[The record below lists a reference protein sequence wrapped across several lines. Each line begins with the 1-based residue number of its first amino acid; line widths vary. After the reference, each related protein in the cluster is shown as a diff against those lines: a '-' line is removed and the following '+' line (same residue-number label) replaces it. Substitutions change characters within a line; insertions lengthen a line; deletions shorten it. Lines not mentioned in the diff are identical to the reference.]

1 MTSFLLAPHHQLMHR
16 VPPLVIE
23 ESSRATFIVKGQI
36 VMFVCMSK
44 NMFTATDHINSYMYK

>member
-16 VPPLVIE
+16 VPPLVIK
-23 ESSRATFIVKGQI
+23 ESFIVKGQI

-44 NMFTATDHINSYMYK
+44 NMFIATDHINSYMYK